1 MKSFLHVMF
10 SSTFAWAGN
19 IYDLVLITYIYTE
32 LEKAYNINIFL
43 VSLLFS
49 LGLIGR
55 FAGGTIF
62 GNVADKIGRK
72 PVLILNTAG
81 YAIFTGIMA
90 FSPDVVMLFSA
101 RIIQGIFMGG
111 EWASGTVISYE
122 YAPRDIIGTV
132 IGVVQSGYGIGYA
145 MTGLTY
151 IIFLSTIAVNWRFF
165 LLTGTLP
172 LIIVPYAL
180 LKIPK
185 ERVIIKSKKSSLK
198 PYIPYLIKITV
209 IMSGMFGAY
218 FSIFSFYPTIAPLY
232 GIKSSI
238 VGFLMIFVN
247 IILASSFVLFGKMSL
262 RINKK
267 TLITIS
273 TVLLLLAAFLSMPFL
288 TGIFRISIFGI
299 VLYSFSAGDW
309 ALVPMLLIE
318 EVPEGIRA
326 TLSGISY
333 NLGALIGGV
342 ISIGI
347 GFLSSIYGY
356 SPFLIM
362 LIDIIT
368 TVLLL
373 AVLITIISWKS
384 SKKVT
389 A

>member
-1 MKSFLHVMF
+1 MF

-32 LEKAYNINIFL
+32 LEKAYGINIFL

-55 FAGGTIF
+55 FIGGSIF
-62 GNVADKIGRK
+62 GNIADKIGRK
-72 PVLILNTAG
+72 PVLLLNTAG

-90 FSPDVVMLFSA
+90 FSPNVAMLFSA

-122 YAPRDIIGTV
+122 YAPRENVGTV
-132 IGVVQSGYGIGYA
+132 IGVVQSGYGMGYA
-145 MTGLTY
+145 LTGLTY
-151 IIFLSTIAVNWRFF
+151 ILFLSSIGVNWRYF

-172 LIIVPYAL
+172 LLIVPYAL

-185 ERVIIKSKKSSLK
+185 EKFVIKNNKPSLK
-198 PYIPYLIKITV
+198 PYKSYLIKITI

-218 FSIFSFYPTIAPLY
+218 FSIFSFYPTIAPVY

-238 VGFLMIFVN
+238 VGALMILVN
-247 IILASSFVLFGKMSL
+247 IILSLSFVLFGKISR
-262 RINKK
+262 RINKRI
-267 TLITIS
+267 LIIIS
-273 TVLLLLAAFLSMPFL
+273 TVLLLFAAFLSMPFI
-288 TGIFRISIFGI
+288 TNIFGLSVFGV

-309 ALVPMLLIE
+309 ALIPMLLIE

-342 ISIGI
+342 ISVGI
-347 GFLSSIYGY
+347 GFFAGIYGY

-362 LIDIIT
+362 LIDIIAI
-368 TVLLL
+368 VLLL

-384 SKKVT
+384 SQNIS
-389 A
+389 